1 MDTPKELTQEIAS
14 IERDVL
20 RMSYFGDILTPDD
33 DTLATRGGARGLKIY
48 DEIERD
54 CHAYA
59 VLQKRKMA
67 VVSRPWD
74 VVPASSRRQDKQAAE
89 LVQAALD
96 ALPFD
101 RICLDLLDANLK
113 GYAVGEVMWAE
124 LNGLLLPADV
134 LARDQRRFVF
144 DTRSRLRLL
153 TPSAPSLGEDVPDR
167 KFIVHRFGGKAGNP
181 YGLGLG
187 TRLFWPVFFKRKDI
201 TFWLIFADKF
211 GSPTATGKY
220 PQGASPD
227 EKKKLLSVRKP
238 RAQDTGITIP
248 EGMVI
253 ELLEASRSGSTDAY
267 ERLARYMDEQIS
279 EAVLGETMSTSAQG
293 AGLGSGQAN
302 VHNAVRR
309 ELAQADADL
318 LSDTLNATLVKW
330 IAELNAPGAKP
341 PTVWR
346 DFSDPEDLQA
356 RRARA
361 EGDEVLLRLGYR
373 PTPEYIRTTYG
384 EGFEPDTARAMPGGS
399 AADAASFAESG
410 DGDELDA
417 LAALMESD
425 WERTKDPILA
435 PILALA
441 ERCASLEEF
450 RDSLPGLIQDMDV
463 SAFAETLAQGQF
475 AAHVWGHVNSSGET
489 DD

>member
-1 MDTPKELTQEIAS
+1 MEAKKELTQEIAS

-33 DTLATRGGARGLKIY
+33 DTLLTRGGAKGLKIY

-67 VVSRPWD
+67 VIGRPWD
-74 VVPASSRRQDKQAAE
+74 VLPASNKRLDKKAAE
-89 LVQAALD
+89 VVKDALD

-124 LNGLLLPADV
+124 RDGLLLPYDV

-144 DTRSRLRLL
+144 DTQSRLRHL
-153 TPSAPSLGEDVPDR
+153 TQAAPSLGEALPDR

-201 TFWLIFADKF
+201 SFWLVFADKF

-220 PQGASPD
+220 PQGASPE
-227 EKKKLLSVRKP
+227 EKKKLLSVLKSLS
-238 RAQDTGITIP
+238 QDTGIIIP
-248 EGMVI
+248 EGMII

-293 AGLGSGQAN
+293 AGLGSTQAG
-302 VHNAVRR
+302 VHNEVRK

-330 IAELNAPGAKP
+330 ITELNVPGAKP

-346 DFSDPEDLQA
+346 DFSEPEDLQA
-356 RRARA
+356 RKNRA
-361 EGDEVLLRLGYR
+361 ESDEAILRLGYR
-373 PTPEYIRTTYG
+373 PTPDYIRETYG
-384 EGFEPDTARAMPGGS
+384 EGFEPVAPAGQEPS
-399 AADAASFAESG
+399 QVAFAEG
-410 DGDELDA
+410 EAGDELDA

-435 PILALA
+435 PILALRD
-441 ERCASLEEF
+441 RCASLEEF
-450 RDSLPGLIQDMDV
+450 RDSLPSIIQDMDV
-463 SAFAETLAQGQF
+463 SAFAEGLAQGQF
-475 AAHVWGHVNSSGET
+475 AANVWGRVNATEA
-489 DD
+489 DA